1 MKWIGQ
7 HIWNLI
13 SRFRTTVYLENLET
27 STETNILVV
36 DSDGK
41 VTKNANAGDDMSF
54 TVEDGDTTDVVISD
68 GKHWK
73 FKEGYGINI
82 NWTDTS
88 SGTSSDEYDL
98 TFNTITLSDHLDSNN
113 GVIKGAAGYDVHL
126 ESAQSIKFRID
137 YDEASAAGTHTFDF
151 VNGAG
156 STVASIDE
164 SGIPTF
170 AIGGK
175 GSSASAVVVDGGSGD
190 LKSRTLAEFKS
201 DASLNNVENK
211 SSATIRG
218 EIVDSDIPNL
228 NASKI
233 NAGTLGDAQIPSLNV
248 SKITAGT
255 FDSDRVKQICTTHHC
270 FTISAGGSAQ
280 DFWVPFIGS
289 SEQATPN
296 NTHRTVAPYNGSI
309 KRVVVHATG
318 AFSSSAQVRYHKI
331 NGGDTDDFANDN
343 GTDDTTT
350 NVTVDL
356 STAYTAA
363 TADFSSG
370 NTFSAGDQVGIGLV
384 RNNSATGDVAMTVVW
399 EYTI

>member
-73 FKEGYGINI
+73 FKEGGGINI

-88 SGTSSDEYDL
+88 TGSSTDEYDL
-98 TFNTITLSDHLDSNN
+98 TFTLSKTLSDLLQDASHTIR
-113 GVIKGAAGYDVHL
+113 GVAPHDVL
-126 ESAQSIKFRID
+126 IQSAQSLKFQVD
-137 YDEASAAGTHTFDF
+137 YDESSTAGTHTFDF
-151 VNGAG
+151 INGAG
-156 STVASIDE
+156 STVATIDE
-164 SGIPTF
+164 SGVPTF
-170 AIGGK
+170 SIGGK
-175 GSSASAVVVDGGSGD
+175 GSAASSVVVDGGSGS
-190 LKSRTLAEFKS
+190 LTSRTLTEFKS
-201 DASLNNVENK
+201 DASLDNVDNK

-233 NAGTLGDAQIPSLNV
+233 NAGTLGDAQIPNLNV

-255 FDSDRVKQICTTHHC
+255 FDSDRVKQICVTTHN
-270 FTISAGGSAQ
+270 FQLSNNTSIKNYVPFNNLNESTNGGPMTNYWTRTLAPYPGTIKKIAVRSQTSLGSSCELRISKITDTTDKLEDGTHVDNTSIDLSTAQTTVITTMNTNSFAAGDAIGVALQRSAG
-280 DFWVPFIGS
+280 
-289 SEQATPN
+289 
-296 NTHRTVAPYNGSI
+296 
-309 KRVVVHATG
+309 
-318 AFSSSAQVRYHKI
+318 SSAQVI
-331 NGGDTDDFANDN
+331 LT
-343 GTDDTTT
+343 
-350 NVTVDL
+350 
-356 STAYTAA
+356 
-363 TADFSSG
+363 
-370 NTFSAGDQVGIGLV
+370 I
-384 RNNSATGDVAMTVVW
+384 VW
-399 EYTI
+399 EYTT

>member
-98 TFNTITLSDHLDSNN
+98 TFDTMTLSDHLDST
-113 GVIKGAAGYDVHL
+113 GGEIKGMGGYDVHL

-137 YDEASAAGTHTFDF
+137 YDEASDAGTHTFDF

-156 STVASIDE
+156 TTVASIDE

-175 GSSASAVVVDGGSGD
+175 GSTASAVVVDGGSGD

-233 NAGTLGDAQIPSLNV
+233 NAGTLGDAQIPSLNA

-255 FDSDRVKQICTTHHC
+255 FDSDRVKQICVTTHN
-270 FTISAGGSAQ
+270 FQMANTTGT
-280 DFWVPFIGS
+280 FFYVPFNNLNES
-289 SEQATPN
+289 SSAT
-296 NTHRTVAPYNGSI
+296 TTEYWTRTVAPYAGTIKKVAVRSHTSLGSSCELRVSKI
-309 KRVVVHATG
+309 TDTTDALTAGTHVDNTSIDISTANTSVITTINTNSFAAGDAVGVALKRSAGSSARVVV
-318 AFSSSAQVRYHKI
+318 SI
-331 NGGDTDDFANDN
+331 
-343 GTDDTTT
+343 
-350 NVTVDL
+350 
-356 STAYTAA
+356 
-363 TADFSSG
+363 
-370 NTFSAGDQVGIGLV
+370 
-384 RNNSATGDVAMTVVW
+384 VW

>member
-82 NWTDTS
+82 NWTGDG
-88 SGTSSDEYDL
+88 SGTSSDEYNL
-98 TFNTITLSDHLDSNN
+98 TFDTMTILDHLDAN
-113 GVIKGAAGYDVHL
+113 GGLIKGSGGYDVHL

-137 YDEASAAGTHTFDF
+137 YDEASSAGTHTFDF

-164 SGIPTF
+164 DGIPTF

-175 GSSASAVVVDGGSGD
+175 GSSATAVIVDGGSGN
-190 LKSRTLAEFKS
+190 LKSRTLAEFKG
-201 DASLNNVENK
+201 DASLGNVEDK

-255 FDSDRVKQICTTHHC
+255 FNSDRVKQICVTTHN
-270 FTISAGGSAQ
+270 FQLSNNTSIKNY
-280 DFWVPFIGS
+280 VPFNNLNESTNGGPMTNYWTRTLAPYPGTIKKIAVRSQTSLGS
-289 SEQATPN
+289 SCEL
-296 NTHRTVAPYNGSI
+296 RIS
-309 KRVVVHATG
+309 
-318 AFSSSAQVRYHKI
+318 KI
-331 NGGDTDDFANDN
+331 T
-343 GTDDTTT
+343 DTTDKLEDGT
-350 NVTVDL
+350 HVDNTSIDL
-356 STAYTAA
+356 STAQTTVITTMNTNSFAA
-363 TADFSSG
+363 GDAIG
-370 NTFSAGDQVGIGLV
+370 VALQRSAGTSAQVIL
-384 RNNSATGDVAMTVVW
+384 TIVW
-399 EYTI
+399 EYTT